1 MYYYCFIKYIKY
13 ADLLWNPGD
22 MIKRIV
28 ESRFPGR
35 FVING
40 NNKFVTVP
48 SQVIQRMALVHGD
61 YLDVTIRLPET

>member
-1 MYYYCFIKYIKY
+1 
-13 ADLLWNPGD
+13 